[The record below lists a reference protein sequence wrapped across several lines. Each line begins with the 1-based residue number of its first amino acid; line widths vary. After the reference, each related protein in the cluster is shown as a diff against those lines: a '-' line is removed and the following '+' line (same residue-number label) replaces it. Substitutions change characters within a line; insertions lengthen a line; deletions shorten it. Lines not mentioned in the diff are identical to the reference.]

1 MNIKDLI
8 RPINGKSLSLIFL
21 VIISIALT
29 IFRFSNISTKEIS
42 WDVFGYYLPLP
53 ATFIYED
60 PLLNDKSWIEDLNR
74 EKEIS
79 GTLYQIT
86 YTPSGEPVYLFLFGM
101 SVFYFIFFWAG
112 HWHAGLTGFP
122 QNGFSEPYQYSLIAG
137 GIIFTI
143 IGLIYFRKVLLK
155 FFDDKTTLWILIIIT
170 LGTNYAHQ
178 MSLKNLETVNVL
190 FMLASVMLWH
200 TIRWHENYKLSHL
213 LGIGIPIG
221 LMALI
226 KPSEILIVA
235 LPLLYN
241 TYDKELR
248 KEKWAAIRKHWKHF
262 LLLAFLGLLIIMP
275 QLLYW
280 KVRTGN
286 FLHYSYENPGV
297 GLDFTNP
304 HFYNSMF
311 SLRKGW
317 LVYTP
322 LMAFALIGFI
332 TLFRKNRN
340 LFRSIFFPFLISF
353 YVLVSWSEWH
363 YGGGFSN
370 RPVITYYPLLSIPLG
385 YFLTE
390 LFRRGLITRI
400 ITYTV
405 IVLLLLLNQFQWWQ
419 FRNYIIDPYRMT
431 PEYYQAVFLKCSFT
445 DDDRKLLLVDRSFDG
460 AYNFNDK
467 ERYDSRVLL
476 DENFDDEGFLV
487 DAGEEFTLAHSYPFR
502 DIVKSDHA
510 WLEFEI
516 DFRSEDTGSVQN
528 PLFIVTISRRNGNYA
543 YHANELNPDGVA
555 KGRLHF
561 CYLTP
566 EVRRRSDKVQFYIWN
581 RDRSEII
588 IDRLNVKLY
597 ERVR

>member
-1 MNIKDLI
+1 MK
-8 RPINGKSLSLIFL
+8 INFNKQHFTGARLSLIFL
-21 VIISIALT
+21 AIITVSLIV
-29 IFRFSNISTKEIS
+29 FRTANISQKEIS

-53 ATFIYED
+53 AAFIYD
-60 PLLNDKSWIEDLNR
+60 DLLLNDISWVEELNNER
-74 EKEIS
+74 EFS
-79 GTLYQIT
+79 GTLYQLT
-86 YTPSGEPVYLFLFGM
+86 YTSSGEPVYLFLFGM
-101 SVFYFIFFWAG
+101 SLFYFIFFWAG
-112 HWHAGLTGFP
+112 HWYAGLTAFP
-122 QNGFSEPYQYSLIAG
+122 QDGFSEPYQYSLIAG
-137 GIIFTI
+137 GIVFTV
-143 IGLIYFRKVLLK
+143 IGLIFFRKVLLR
-155 FFDDKTTLWILIIIT
+155 FFNDKTTLWVLIIIT

-190 FMLASVMLWH
+190 FMLVSVMLWN
-200 TIRWHENYKLSHL
+200 TIRWHEDYRFRNLF
-213 LGIGIPIG
+213 GIVIPVG

-226 KPSEILIVA
+226 KPSEVLIVL

-241 TYDKELR
+241 TYDRELR
-248 KEKWAAIRKHWKHF
+248 KQKWAAVRKHWKQF
-262 LLLAFLGLLIIMP
+262 LLTAFLAFLIILP

-280 KVRTGN
+280 KVRTGS
-286 FLHYSYENPGV
+286 FLHYSYANPGV

-304 HFYNSMF
+304 HFYNSML

-317 LVYTP
+317 LIYTP

-385 YFLTE
+385 FFLTE
-390 LFRRGLITRI
+390 LFRKGLVTRI

-405 IVLLLLLNQFQWWQ
+405 IVLLILLNQFQWWQ

-431 PEYYQAVFLKCSFT
+431 PKYYRTVFLKRSVS
-445 DDDRKLLLVDRSFDG
+445 DEDRKLMLVDRTFDG
-460 AYNFNDK
+460 TYAFHDR
-467 ERYDSRVLL
+467 ERYDHRVLT
-476 DENFDDEGFLV
+476 DENFGGKGYTVKPD
-487 DAGEEFTLAHSYPFR
+487 EEFALARSYPFH
-502 DIVKSDHA
+502 DIIETDHA

-516 DFRSEDTGSVQN
+516 DFRSEDTVNIQN
-528 PLFIVTISRRNGNYA
+528 PLFIVTMSRRNGNYA

-555 KGRLHF
+555 KGHLHF
-561 CYLTP
+561 YYLTP

-597 ERVR
+597 ERVK